1 MSLVLPATQS
11 SSMNDRSLEDRQPL
25 FSREDL
31 SQFEADDIQIMSR
44 IGKILSALFV
54 YTVIAMSVAIWWTF
68 QTVGH

>member
-1 MSLVLPATQS
+1 MS
-11 SSMNDRSLEDRQPL
+11 DRPQDDEQPL

-44 IGKILSALFV
+44 SGKMLSAFFV